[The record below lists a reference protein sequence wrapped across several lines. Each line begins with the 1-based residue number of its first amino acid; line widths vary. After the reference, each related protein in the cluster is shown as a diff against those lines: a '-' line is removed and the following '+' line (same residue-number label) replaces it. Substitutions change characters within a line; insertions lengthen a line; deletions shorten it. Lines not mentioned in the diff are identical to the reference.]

1 MIKQQRVC
9 QKTVNAGQ
17 ALDMPV
23 GFRFTERAQS
33 SPTHGLSMR
42 VMVRSEDLGLQVLK
56 GASPPRGLDL
66 QAHGWSHQFGP
77 EGRHLGAVLSG
88 AMRLARVGPEPHTM
102 LGSHSSMLHGG
113 CQPDVGNNSK
123 VFVSILVECWE
134 VILVRGPGSLMRTML
149 HSGSKFSF
157 TEQVVFTYHVLG
169 TVQAPVTR
177 QVSCT
182 SHMSLTLLA
191 TNRIRAKCSQAAPT
205 MSNNCW
211 RKRNNSQWPRT
222 TGGQFDILLCVAAQ
236 SSSLGVGGTGIKQKR
251 QRGGHT
257 GLQCKWQWPMAR
269 MVGAVAAKCWNQFR
283 VPGAGAKLAID
294 MSSSESAWSPF
305 LSSVCPSSFRPPML
319 GAPP

>member
-88 AMRLARVGPEPHTM
+88 AMRLARAGPEPHTM
-102 LGSHSSMLHGG
+102 LGSHSSMFHGG

-134 VILVRGPGSLMRTML
+134 VILVRGPGSLMHRASCFHISCSRYSASASHQASFMHIAYVTHIACNKP
-149 HSGSKFSF
+149 HSSEMQPGSPD
-157 TEQVVFTYHVLG
+157 Y
-169 TVQAPVTR
+169 VQ
-177 QVSCT
+177 
-182 SHMSLTLLA
+182 HLLA
-191 TNRIRAKCSQAAPT
+191 QA
-205 MSNNCW
+205 
-211 RKRNNSQWPRT
+211 
-222 TGGQFDILLCVAAQ
+222 
-236 SSSLGVGGTGIKQKR
+236 
-251 QRGGHT
+251 
-257 GLQCKWQWPMAR
+257 
-269 MVGAVAAKCWNQFR
+269 
-283 VPGAGAKLAID
+283 
-294 MSSSESAWSPF
+294 E
-305 LSSVCPSSFRPPML
+305 
-319 GAPP
+319 